1 MDKKKAKMVLLK
13 PETHQK
19 IKILSAETGRK
30 INLDLIDDL
39 ICLGIEDFRRSEKI
53 LSQN

>member
-1 MDKKKAKMVLLK
+1 MDNKKAKMVFLK

-19 IKILSAETGRK
+19 IKVLSAETGRK

-39 ICLGIEDFRRSEKI
+39 VHLGLEEFRKSEKF